1 MIIVVSDAA
10 ANCAWGGGVFY
21 TTDIRLTITA
31 TTVATPEQR
40 IRPRNQQAIH
50 RDSGGD
56 SATTEATTQQR
67 ARTNKHFTATAV
79 ATPQQR
85 AGMISHEPKQPT
97 EPNVA
102 AMIAI
107 DYKQQ
112 SHNRC
117 DDLSIVLTETILTQ
131 PTFFHKFGQPST
143 L

>member
-1 MIIVVSDAA
+1 MVIVVSDAA
-10 ANCAWGGGVFY
+10 ANCAWGGGAFDNTV
-21 TTDIRLTITA
+21 IRFQ
-31 TTVATPEQR
+31 TPEQR

-117 DDLSIVLTETILTQ
+117 DDLSIVLIEKILTQ
-131 PTFFHKFGQPST
+131 PTFFSQLRT
-143 L
+143 A